1 MKNLNLLLIVFFLLI
16 SCGSLKDA
24 GTILRNEKVK
34 TTDEFLV
41 KKRNPLELP
50 PNFEKIPEPGSISKK
65 NDNEKEK
72 IKKILKAPEKSKS
85 SKSKSSSVE
94 ESILNRIRK

>member
-1 MKNLNLLLIVFFLLI
+1 ME
-16 SCGSLKDA
+16 

>member
-16 SCGSLKDA
+16 SCGSLSDA
-24 GTILRNEKVK
+24 GKVLRNEKVK